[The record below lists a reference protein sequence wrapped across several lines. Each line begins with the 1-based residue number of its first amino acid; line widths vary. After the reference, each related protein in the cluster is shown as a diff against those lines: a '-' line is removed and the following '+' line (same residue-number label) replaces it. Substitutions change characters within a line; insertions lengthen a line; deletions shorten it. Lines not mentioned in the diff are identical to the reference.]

1 MKRSGSTRVAAGAWR
16 QSLLTFATA
25 ASVSPTPAHP
35 FVVARRL
42 SRDRAVGI
50 AAWLALGVAVLAA
63 PEAAAQAPAPAA
75 QAPAGARP
83 SVSASK
89 PPSPAELG
97 GIDTPADY
105 VIGIDDLLAVVFW
118 REKEMSADVT
128 VRPDGMI
135 SLPLVNDIKAAGLT
149 PEQLRLKVSEAASRF
164 VEEPTVTVV
173 VKAINSRK
181 VFITGQVGKT
191 GAYPLGGATT
201 VLQLIA
207 MAGGLQEYADARKI
221 TINRVENGTQ
231 VSLRFNYRDVAAG
244 KNLKQNIELKPGD
257 TVIVP

>member
-1 MKRSGSTRVAAGAWR
+1 MKRSGSTVIAIAAAVAFGVALAVPPAAAG
-16 QSLLTFATA
+16 
-25 ASVSPTPAHP
+25 
-35 FVVARRL
+35 
-42 SRDRAVGI
+42 
-50 AAWLALGVAVLAA
+50 
-63 PEAAAQAPAPAA
+63 QAPAPAA
-75 QAPAGARP
+75 QAPRAAP
-83 SVSASK
+83 AK
-89 PPSPAELG
+89 PPTAAELK
-97 GIDTPADY
+97 GIETPADY
-105 VIGIDDLLAVVFW
+105 VIGIDDSLTIVFW

-135 SLPLVNDIKAAGLT
+135 SLPLLNDIKAAGLT